1 MPATNDNDLIDTTV
15 PRLTSSSRGIN
26 RSKRR
31 STGVEERSRSA
42 DWSKGGPQPGG
53 PSTSSSFRP
62 GILEARYPELPPPS
76 LAAAFASS
84 IGSRKGA
91 AAECQGRNRADG
103 RGSNGHPRRAPAS
116 VRAWAGQGYQR
127 RRGEIRTQKI
137 LSKKQTSTHQIVPP
151 PLNQ

>member
-1 MPATNDNDLIDTTV
+1 MPATNDNDLIDTAV

-31 STGVEERSRSA
+31 STGVEERSRST

-53 PSTSSSFRP
+53 PPTSSSFRL

-76 LAAAFASS
+76 LAVAFASS

-91 AAECQGRNRADG
+91 VAECQGRDPADG
-103 RGSNGHPRRAPAS
+103 RRSNGHPRRAPAS

-127 RRGEIRTQKI
+127 RRGEIRTQKN

-151 PLNQ
+151 PLN

>member
-1 MPATNDNDLIDTTV
+1 MYIYYVNMYVHNFHAISLKFKAVNNHTKFPDNPPKTPTPATNDNDLIDRLV

-103 RGSNGHPRRAPAS
+103 
-116 VRAWAGQGYQR
+116 
-127 RRGEIRTQKI
+127 
-137 LSKKQTSTHQIVPP
+137 
-151 PLNQ
+151 